1 MSSFPQHSS
10 SAAGADST
18 RASES
23 PAPDSLAE
31 LLLPHV
37 VPMPVLHGRYGALME
52 LVRTLIG
59 VVPNCDRYLEIWPPA
74 FRTYNLVVPNLMNL
88 PAAVFGLGGAPKAQ
102 VGLSM
107 LMASRAADCPY
118 CTAHTCSFALR
129 RGATPETIAAALRG
143 PGALSAPEAAVVA
156 VATALGRVPCELTRD
171 ERAALEVHFP
181 RAQAEWIAMGAVAM
195 GFLNKFMDATG
206 VELEASTVAE
216 VTTTLGAEWSPGRA
230 GWGLAITD
238 GVPPPGADT
247 LASKARILRYLPSAL
262 LLDVRW
268 QRGVPKRWPAVGR
281 YLKQHTGHDFP
292 VLGRLLNQRC
302 VRAIAAV
309 LRLNLDPAIC
319 VLPLEEKILVGAIFA
334 EVIADTALAA
344 DVAALGLHHGIP
356 DSRLAWARRF
366 AAGEDITP
374 DGMANTTSAVFHL
387 ARAAAPTPALI
398 TPDVVERCRK
408 AALPP
413 QAIVELVCWL
423 AVLQMFHRLTA
434 YCLAAPDRA

>member
-1 MSSFPQHSS
+1 MNPQQSS
-10 SAAGADST
+10 SDPAMT
-18 RASES
+18 ER

-37 VPMPVLHGRYGALME
+37 VPMAVLHRRYGALME

-88 PAAVFGLGGAPKAQ
+88 PAAVFGMGGAPKAL

-129 RGATPETIAAALRG
+129 RGATPETLAAALRG
-143 PGALSAPEAAVVA
+143 PGALSPAEAAVVA
-156 VATALGRVPCELTRD
+156 VASALGRVPCELTGL
-171 ERAALEVHFP
+171 ERAALEAHFP

-206 VELEASTVAE
+206 VELEATTVAE
-216 VTTTLGAEWSPGRA
+216 VSTTLGAEWSPGRA
-230 GWGLAITD
+230 GWGLAAGATT
-238 GVPPPGADT
+238 PPPGADT

-262 LLDVRW
+262 MLDVRW
-268 QRGVPKRWPAVGR
+268 QRGVPKRWPEVGR
-281 YLKQHTGHDFP
+281 YLKHQTGHDFP
-292 VLGRLLNQRC
+292 VLGRLVNARC

-309 LRLNLDPAIC
+309 LSLNLDPKLG
-319 VLPLEEKILVGAIFA
+319 VLTREAKILAGVIFA
-334 EVIADTALAA
+334 DVVADAALAE
-344 DVAALGLHHGIP
+344 DMAALARHHHIP
-356 DSRLAWARRF
+356 TSRLAWARRF
-366 AAGEDITP
+366 AQGADDSAEGSSQVE
-374 DGMANTTSAVFHL
+374 MALLGL
-387 ARAAAPTPALI
+387 ARAAAPSPARI
-398 TPDVVERCRK
+398 TPDVVTRCRE
-408 AALPP
+408 AALAP

-423 AVLQMFHRLTA
+423 SVLQMFHRMTA
-434 YCLAAPDRA
+434 YCLAAPDA

>member
-1 MSSFPQHSS
+1 MTSLSQHSLS
-10 SAAGADST
+10 SAGSDDAT
-18 RASES
+18 TSEI

-37 VPMPVLHGRYGALME
+37 VPMAVLHGRYGALME

-88 PAAVFGLGGAPKAQ
+88 PAAVFGIGGAPKAQ

-143 PGALSAPEAAVVA
+143 PGALSPPEAAVVA
-156 VATALGRVPCELTRD
+156 VATALGRVPCELTPD
-171 ERAALEVHFP
+171 HRAALEAHFP

-216 VTTTLGAEWSPGRA
+216 VTTTLGSEWSPGRA
-230 GWGLAITD
+230 GWGLAKGGATA
-238 GVPPPGADT
+238 PPGADS
-247 LASKARILRYLPSAL
+247 LASKARILRFLPSAL

-268 QRGVPKRWPAVGR
+268 QRGVPRHWPAVGR
-281 YLKQHTGHDFP
+281 YLKQRTGHDFP
-292 VLGRLLNQRC
+292 VLGRVINQRC

-309 LRLNLDPAIC
+309 LSVNLDPTLC
-319 VLPLEEKILVGAIFA
+319 VLPMDEKILAGAIFA
-334 EVIADTALAA
+334 EVVGNVALAE
-344 DVAALGLHHGIP
+344 DMAALALHHGV
-356 DSRLAWARRF
+356 SASQLASARSF
-366 AAGEDITP
+366 ALGTD
-374 DGMANTTSAVFHL
+374 TTTGDLSGTERAILNL
-387 ARAAAPTPALI
+387 ARAAAPTPARI
-398 TPDVVERCRK
+398 TPDVVALCRE
-408 AALPP
+408 AALAP
-413 QAIVELVCWL
+413 QAIVELICWL
-423 AVLQMFHRLTA
+423 SVLQMFHRLTA
-434 YCLAAPDRA
+434 YCLAAPDT